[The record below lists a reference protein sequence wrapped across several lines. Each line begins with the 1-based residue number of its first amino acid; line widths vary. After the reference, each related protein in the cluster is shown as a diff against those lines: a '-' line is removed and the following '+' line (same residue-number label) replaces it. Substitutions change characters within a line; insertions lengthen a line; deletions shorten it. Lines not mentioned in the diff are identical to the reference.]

1 MEIFLVITI
10 IFFVFLIRATF
21 GFGDAMVGMPL
32 LVVIIGLQA
41 TVPLM
46 AMLALLMALM
56 ILIKNRQHVSFKMS
70 WKLVASA
77 LAGVPLGLFYIS
89 HINQAL
95 VNILLA
101 VVIITFACLRLFDIR
116 LKSKTPPIV
125 TYLVGFVSGILG
137 GAYNI
142 NGPPVIILLSAQNW
156 TAAKFRSTLQGYFFF
171 AGMGMV
177 AGHIAWG
184 NVNAEVFNYFLFG
197 LPPLILAFFL
207 GEFWFRKFN
216 SEKFY
221 RWVYVLMILIGLGLI
236 VKVLAG

>member
-1 MEIFLVITI
+1 MDIFLVTII
-10 IFFVFLIRATF
+10 IFFAFFIRATF

-41 TVPLM
+41 AVPLM
-46 AMLALLMALM
+46 AMLALLMAFM
-56 ILIKNRQHVSFKMS
+56 ILAKNRQYVSFKMS
-70 WKLVASA
+70 WKLVASS
-77 LAGVPLGLFYIS
+77 LVGVPLGLFYLS
-89 HINQAL
+89 YINEAL

-101 VVIITFACLRLFDIR
+101 VFIITFACLRLLDIR
-116 LKSKTPPIV
+116 LKLKTPPFV

-156 TAAKFRSTLQGYFFF
+156 AAAKFRSTLQGYFFF
-171 AGMGMV
+171 TGMGMV

-184 NVNAEVFNYFLFG
+184 NVNAEVFHYFLYG
-197 LPPLILAFFL
+197 LPALVLAFLL
-207 GEFWFRKFN
+207 GEFWFAKFK

-221 RWVYVLMILIGLGLI
+221 RWVYGLMILIGAGLI
-236 VKVLAG
+236 VKVIAA